1 METKSS
7 DRRRRLRVPVQSRIK
22 HSFYQVLGTPVFEE
36 NSSVDLS
43 SNGISFETAREYQK
57 GALILLE
64 AQIAEEALKLL
75 VCVAWV
81 KHLPN
86 GLFQV
91 GAELVAVD
99 PVHKRKMLSHLNKLI
114 QSFSMKVRGKKKSVS
129 KKKIGAKKKAGEKK
143 AVKKALVKKTSPKKI
158 SKKSVSKKKT
168 VRKKR

>member
-1 METKSS
+1 MESKSS

-64 AQIAEEALKLL
+64 AQIGEEALKLL

-114 QSFSMKVRGKKKSVS
+114 QSFHMKVRGKRKSSSKKSASKRKKPVS
-129 KKKIGAKKKAGEKK
+129 KKKSAKKKSAIKIRKK
-143 AVKKALVKKTSPKKI
+143 VIA
-158 SKKSVSKKKT
+158 KKK
-168 VRKKR
+168 R

>member
-1 METKSS
+1 MEKKSS

-64 AQIAEEALKLL
+64 VQIAEEALKLL

-114 QSFSMKVRGKKKSVS
+114 QSFSMKSRGKKKSVS
-129 KKKIGAKKKAGEKK
+129 KKKKVTKKGSVKKK
-143 AVKKALVKKTSPKKI
+143 SPKKRPKKRP
-158 SKKSVSKKKT
+158 KKSTSSAGSRKKT
-168 VRKKR
+168 IREKH

>member
-1 METKSS
+1 MAQKAS
-7 DRRRRLRVPVQSRIK
+7 DRRKRLRVPVKSRIK

-64 AQIAEEALKLL
+64 VLFAEEALKLL

-99 PVHKRKMLSHLNKLI
+99 PVHKRKMLGHLNKLI
-114 QSFSMKVRGKKKSVS
+114 QGLNSGDARKGVGRKTKAKKKVTKKKMTKKASKKVAKKAAKKSAQKKTS
-129 KKKIGAKKKAGEKK
+129 KKKARR
-143 AVKKALVKKTSPKKI
+143 S
-158 SKKSVSKKKT
+158 
-168 VRKKR
+168 